1 MYATPETVVAMNKAH
16 AAALVAA
23 GQVCLDMAQRVVGL
37 NATLTASVGQVVL
50 AALRAPSEGQTPQIS
65 TTVLE
70 NLTTYPRDV
79 IEILQEAQGETMKVL
94 DAGMGQFSREAL
106 EATEK
111 ALLVHGGFP
120 GGEWVASALRNAM
133 GVTVSS
139 VDALQ
144 IVFKQF
150 TEASEA
156 AVNRSIPSAP
166 AMVPAPGKSVA

>member
-1 MYATPETVVAMNKAH
+1 MYATPETVVAMNKAQ

-23 GQVCLDMAQRVVGL
+23 GQVCLDMAQRVAGL
-37 NATLTASVGQVVL
+37 NATLAASLGQVVL
-50 AALRAPSEGQTPQIS
+50 AALRASSEGRTPQIS

-70 NLTTYPRDV
+70 NLTTYPRGV
-79 IEILQEAQGETMKVL
+79 LEILQEAQGETMKVL

-111 ALLVHGGFP
+111 ALLVSGGVP
-120 GGEWVASALRNAM
+120 GSEWVASALRNAM
-133 GVTVSS
+133 GATVSS

-156 AVNRSIPSAP
+156 AVKASIPSAP
-166 AMVPAPGKSVA
+166 ALVPVPGKRVA